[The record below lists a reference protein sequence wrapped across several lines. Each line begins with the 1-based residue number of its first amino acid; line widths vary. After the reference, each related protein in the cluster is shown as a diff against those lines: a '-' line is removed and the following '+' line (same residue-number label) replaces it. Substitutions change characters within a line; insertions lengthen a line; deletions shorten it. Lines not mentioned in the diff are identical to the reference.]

1 MLFSKMGGI
10 VSGLCKMILNNNMR
24 IKLILVCA
32 IILTVCLYGYKNA
45 VAFQAETEKI
55 DLLNHK
61 EQVVHLNLQNL
72 VQEVVKRNASAINDY
87 IETQMSKERV
97 KAEEGIFE
105 PVFQSSFN
113 KTRTHLPNTAEDL
126 STRGWEKEYY
136 EDVNM
141 FDLGLGGRVS
151 SGATWD
157 LKFIDRQRSSS
168 TIERLR
174 NYEYEYDNSI
184 KLSLEQPLLKG
195 FGKDI
200 TCAKIDLAKIESKID
215 KKKFDQKAMELVAVT
230 AQLYWKLY
238 GAQKISGSWEKSL
251 AIAENSIKDI
261 EARAMGGK
269 IAYTELMEAQ
279 SAVSILRSE
288 SYNAK
293 SKAIEVQNQLFTL
306 LNVSASE
313 YKNIRLIAIDDPF
326 GNYEHIVD
334 CDEYV
339 RMALE
344 KWPEYEIAEKKVE
357 KEKIQVKY
365 ARNQVLPQLDIVG
378 SVGLNSLDQEY
389 EESLR
394 DVADDEFFSWSAGIK
409 FSIPVFDNAQAKS
422 SLSIARMRVRQAEV
436 ELDALKKSLGN
447 SVYSKIDAVISL
459 QEQLKEYERGLKIRQ
474 QLLEIEHTKFQSGR
488 ISLKDLLNQEE
499 DYVTYQ
505 RKVLSCVVNF
515 KLTQAMLQVAIGS
528 ILEKYLIDP
537 TQIDYQFHIEATV
550 PGKNGLES
558 KKQ

>member
-1 MLFSKMGGI
+1 M
-10 VSGLCKMILNNNMR
+10 
-24 IKLILVCA
+24 VCA
-32 IILTVCLYGYKNA
+32 IILMVCLYVYKDVSA
-45 VAFQAETEKI
+45 SQTRDEKTE
-55 DLLNHK
+55 LFNYK

-72 VQEVVKRNASAINDY
+72 VQEVVKKNASAINDY
-87 IETQMSKERV
+87 LQAQMSKERI

-105 PVFQSSFN
+105 PVFQSSFKRERN
-113 KTRTHLPNTAEDL
+113 HLPNTAEDL

-174 NYEYEYDNSI
+174 DYEYEYDNSI
-184 KLSLEQPLLKG
+184 KLTLEQPLLKG
-195 FGKDI
+195 FGTDV
-200 TCAKIDLAKIESKID
+200 TCAKIDLAKIESEID
-215 KKKFDQKAMELVAVT
+215 KRKFDQKVMELIAVT
-230 AQLYWKLY
+230 AQLYWKMY
-238 GAQKISGSWEKSL
+238 GAQNISDSWKKSL
-251 AIAENSIKDI
+251 TIAENSIKDI

-269 IAYTELMEAQ
+269 IAHTELMEAQ
-279 SAVSILRSE
+279 STVSTLRSE
-288 SYNAK
+288 WYNAK
-293 SKAIEVQNQLFTL
+293 SKVIEAQNQLFTL

-313 YKNIRLIAIDDPF
+313 YKDIRLIATDDPF
-326 GNYEHIVD
+326 GNYEYIVD

-344 KWPEYEIAEKKVE
+344 KWPEYEIAKRKVE

-389 EESLR
+389 EKSLR
-394 DVADDEFFSWSAGIK
+394 DVANDEFFSWSTGIK
-409 FSIPVFDNAQAKS
+409 FSIPIFGNAQAKS
-422 SLSIARMRVRQAEV
+422 GLVIARIRARQAEI
-436 ELDALKKSLGN
+436 ELDALKNSLGN
-447 SVYSKIDAVISL
+447 SVYSKINAVISF
-459 QEQLKEYERGLKIRQ
+459 QKQLKEYEKGLKLRH
-474 QLLEIEHTKFQSGR
+474 QLLEIEQTKFQSGR

-499 DYVTYQ
+499 KYVTYQ
-505 RKVLSCVVNF
+505 RKALSCVVNF
-515 KLTQAMLQVAIGS
+515 KLIQATLQIAVGS
-528 ILEKYLIDP
+528 IMEKYHIDP
-537 TQIDYQFHIEATV
+537 SQIDYQFHIEATV